1 MRRSILITSTGL
13 ALLAVALLPAA
24 ASAEHHGRR
33 HHHHHRGAHARL
45 KRFGTDNPSAPVTDN
60 AGTVTSLVEGTLT
73 IKLTD
78 GSSVTGKVTSTTELK
93 CEVAG
98 SVRMA
103 DHGDRGEEGPG
114 ENHDSAGQG
123 GPGPSD
129 ESPAAGDDG
138 NHDEGQAC
146 DMTAL
151 TQGAV
156 VRDAELRISSPG
168 ATFAEVE
175 IVR

>member
-1 MRRSILITSTGL
+1 MRRSILITSAGL

-24 ASAEHHGRR
+24 ASAEHHGR
-33 HHHHHRGAHARL
+33 HHHHRHALRH
-45 KRFGTDNPSAPVTDN
+45 FGVSNPTAPASDS
-60 AGTVTSLVEGTLT
+60 AGTITSFVDGTLT
-73 IKLTD
+73 IKLND
-78 GSSVTGKVTSTTELK
+78 GTSVAGTVTSATELK
-93 CEVAG
+93 CESAVMVTTA
-98 SVRMA
+98 RTA

-114 ENHDSAGQG
+114 ENHGSDGQG

-129 ESPAAGDDG
+129 ESRAAGDDG

-156 VRDAELRISSPG
+156 VRDAELRLSSTG